1 MNREMIHHTVILLLD
16 GNSVTDTGF
25 IKDWF
30 KRSRFLTNETTDIFQ
45 ALEEISDFTVR
56 SRPDVILLEVN
67 SLKEEFSLIQKMMQS
82 SSGKCEYPIFA
93 LTDTGKIIN
102 DNKCFEGN
110 LAQVKAQLD
119 KMIPKAAHAVA
130 GI

>member
-1 MNREMIHHTVILLLD
+1 MIHHTIILLLD
-16 GNSVTDTGF
+16 GNSATDNNH
-25 IKDWF
+25 IKEWL
-30 KRSRFLTNETTDIFQ
+30 KKSRFLTNETTDIFQ

-56 SRPDVILLEVN
+56 SRPDVVLLEVN

-82 SSGKCEYPIFA
+82 LSGKCEYPIFA

-110 LAQVKAQLD
+110 LDQVKARLD
-119 KMIPKAAHAVA
+119 KMIPKAAHAAA
-130 GI
+130 GM